1 MTGGVAPTLEMVA
14 ARAGV
19 SRSTVSRVVNNS
31 PQVTPEVVA
40 IVTSAIAELGYVP
53 NRAARSLVSRRTQSI
68 ALVIPENTAK
78 FFADPYFA
86 AVIQGAAMFLAETE
100 YTLTLLIGSPDDST
114 KVLRY
119 LQGGNVDGA
128 LVLSHHSDDG
138 AYLRLARS
146 LPVVFGGRPMDN
158 EYNDS
163 FYVDSDN
170 VDAAAMA
177 TRHLI
182 ERGRTR
188 IATIAGP
195 QDMAAGIDRLE
206 GWRTTVEAAGLTPG
220 PVEVGDFT
228 PPGGADAMRRL
239 LERDGDFDA
248 VFVASAQMA
257 SGALGVLREAG
268 LSVPSDLGIT
278 TVDNDYFAMNAV
290 PPLTTVEQPT
300 PRQGAKIAEMLVD
313 LIEGRT
319 IERHATI
326 PTSLVIRDSA

>member
-1 MTGGVAPTLEMVA
+1 VTRGPAPTLEMVA

-31 PQVTPEVVA
+31 PQVTPDVVA
-40 IVTSAIAELGYVP
+40 IVTTAIAELGYVP

-100 YTLTLLIGSPDDST
+100 YTLTLLIGSPDDSN

-128 LVLSHHSDDG
+128 LILSHHSDDG
-138 AYLRLARS
+138 SYLQLAGS
-146 LPVVFGGRPMDN
+146 IPVVFGGRPMDTDDH
-158 EYNDS
+158 DS
-163 FYVDSDN
+163 YYVDIDN
-170 VDAAAMA
+170 VDAASMA
-177 TRHLI
+177 TKHLI

-195 QDMAAGIDRLE
+195 QNMAAGLDRIE
-206 GWRTTVEAAGLTPG
+206 GWRAALDAAGLTPG

-239 LERDGDFDA
+239 LEHHADFDA

-257 SGALGVLREAG
+257 SGAIGVLREAG

-278 TVDNDYFAMNAV
+278 TVDNDYFAINAV

-300 PRQGAKIAEMLVD
+300 TQQGAKIAEMLVD
-313 LIEGRT
+313 LIEGRVV
-319 IERHATI
+319 ERHATI

>member
-1 MTGGVAPTLEMVA
+1 MVA

-31 PQVTPEVVA
+31 PQVTPDVVA
-40 IVTSAIAELGYVP
+40 VVTSAIAELGYVP

-86 AVIQGAAMFLAETE
+86 AVIQGAAMFLADTE
-100 YTLTLLIGSPDDST
+100 YTLTLLIGSPDDSN
-114 KVLRY
+114 KVVRY

-128 LVLSHHSDDG
+128 LILSHHSDDG
-138 AYLRLARS
+138 SYFELAGS
-146 LPVVFGGRPMDN
+146 IPIVFGGRPMDN
-158 EYNDS
+158 DVRDS
-163 FYVDSDN
+163 YYVDIDN
-170 VDAAAMA
+170 VDAASMA

-182 ERGRTR
+182 ERGRKR

-195 QDMAAGIDRLE
+195 QNMAAGIDRIE
-206 GWRTTVEAAGLTPG
+206 GWRSTLDAAGLTPG

-228 PPGGADAMRRL
+228 PPGGAAAMRRL
-239 LERDGDFDA
+239 LEHRSDFDA

-257 SGALGVLREAG
+257 SGAIGVLREAG
-268 LSVPSDLGIT
+268 LTVPADLGIT
-278 TVDNDYFAMNAV
+278 TIDNDYFAMNAV

-300 PRQGAKIAEMLVD
+300 TQQGAKIAEMLVD

-326 PTSLVIRDSA
+326 PTSLVIRESA

>member
-40 IVTSAIAELGYVP
+40 IVTAAIAELGYVP

-86 AVIQGAAMFLAETE
+86 AVIQGVAMFLAETE
-100 YTLTLLIGSPDDST
+100 YTLTLLIGSPDDSN

-119 LQGGNVDGA
+119 LQGGNVDGT

-158 EYNDS
+158 EDNDS

-195 QDMAAGIDRLE
+195 QDMAAGIDRIE

-257 SGALGVLREAG
+257 SGALGVLRAAG

-300 PRQGAKIAEMLVD
+300 TRQGAKIAEMLVD

>member
-1 MTGGVAPTLEMVA
+1 
-14 ARAGV
+14 
-19 SRSTVSRVVNNS
+19 
-31 PQVTPEVVA
+31 
-40 IVTSAIAELGYVP
+40 
-53 NRAARSLVSRRTQSI
+53 
-68 ALVIPENTAK
+68 
-78 FFADPYFA
+78 
-86 AVIQGAAMFLAETE
+86 
-100 YTLTLLIGSPDDST
+100 
-114 KVLRY
+114 
-119 LQGGNVDGA
+119 
-128 LVLSHHSDDG
+128 
-138 AYLRLARS
+138 
-146 LPVVFGGRPMDN
+146 
-158 EYNDS
+158 
-163 FYVDSDN
+163 
-170 VDAAAMA
+170 MA

-300 PRQGAKIAEMLVD
+300 TRQGAKIAEMLVD

>member
-1 MTGGVAPTLEMVA
+1 MVA

-31 PQVTPEVVA
+31 PQVTPDVVA
-40 IVTSAIAELGYVP
+40 IVTTAIAELGYVP

-100 YTLTLLIGSPDDST
+100 YTLTLLIGSPDDSN

-128 LVLSHHSDDG
+128 LILSHHSDDG
-138 AYLRLARS
+138 SYLHLAGS
-146 LPVVFGGRPMDN
+146 IPVVFGGRPMDTDDH
-158 EYNDS
+158 DS
-163 FYVDSDN
+163 YYVDIDN
-170 VDAAAMA
+170 VDAASMA
-177 TRHLI
+177 TKHLI

-195 QDMAAGIDRLE
+195 QNMAAGLDRIE
-206 GWRTTVEAAGLTPG
+206 GWRAALDAAGLTPG

-239 LERDGDFDA
+239 LEHHADFDA

-257 SGALGVLREAG
+257 SGAIGVLREAG

-278 TVDNDYFAMNAV
+278 TVDNDYFAINAV

-300 PRQGAKIAEMLVD
+300 TQQGAKIAEMLVD
-313 LIEGRT
+313 LIEGRAV
-319 IERHATI
+319 ERHATI